1 MKKLVAFT
9 GFALATIF
17 GSAAASAQKTLNGP
31 QDRLT
36 AVVTTMSHHFGSQGF
51 NEFNPGLGAE
61 YRLSPTFHI
70 GAGAYHNSVKKLSA
84 YALVGAETNGDRFLG
99 AGVEAGVVSGY
110 LADSPVIPSALPY
123 IRIGKRTGFAN
134 AKIGCI
140 PNIKDVTP
148 TVLTL
153 QVRINP
159 FGVSK
164 RAR

>member
-1 MKKLVAFT
+1 MKKLVTVT

-17 GSAAASAQKTLNGP
+17 GSASASAQKTLNGP
-31 QDRLT
+31 QDRFN

-61 YRLSPTFHI
+61 YRLSPTFHV
-70 GAGAYHNSVKKLSA
+70 GAGAYYNSVKKLSA

-99 AGVEAGVVSGY
+99 AGAEVGVVSGY
-110 LADSPVIPSALPY
+110 LTDSPVVPSALPY
-123 IRIGKRTGFAN
+123 LRIGKRTSFAN
-134 AKIGCI
+134 VKIGCI

-153 QVRINP
+153 QVRLNP
-159 FGVSK
+159 FSNK
-164 RAR
+164 KSR